1 MSYKNYFVLTELE
14 DYDRYPTL
22 VRIKDYFKKYNPN
35 TQNITSEQM
44 VKALKK
50 ENYKIIFE
58 TDKNLI
64 LSK

>member
-22 VRIKDYFKKYNPN
+22 VRIKDYFKKYNSN

-44 VKALKK
+44 VNELNKK
-50 ENYKIIFE
+50 GYKIIFI